1 MSLDAVKVG
10 AGLLTHWQ
18 ALAFGALALVAG
30 LSSGALYFYDKG
42 YTSASVSY
50 ERAIAEGNAKVKSD
64 HDAQQAQI
72 ADLTKR
78 NSDLLDIAKRLDRV
92 GAQLPGLIAQA
103 KQPPVVFKSDCVL
116 PPDQMAAY
124 NAIH

>member
-50 ERAIAEGNAKVKSD
+50 ERAIAEGNAKAKSD

-72 ADLTKR
+72 DKLAAASQPELAQKFDSIK
-78 NSDLLDIAKRLDRV
+78 
-92 GAQLPGLIAQA
+92 AQLATLTAQA
-103 KQPPVVFKSDCVL
+103 KKPPVVFKPDCVL
-116 PPDQMAAY
+116 PPDQVSAY
-124 NAIH
+124 NAIK